1 MVAACAD
8 IEKMV
13 SKSQIFMGVLQF
25 LTVYFLF
32 FGWIWSIYWGYLIW
46 EESKNDD
53 PVQSY
58 EMKNGGLPGQTAG
71 PGGFSNPNLG
81 RQGIDYEGG
90 AQLNYGQ

>member
-1 MVAACAD
+1 
-8 IEKMV
+8 
-13 SKSQIFMGVLQF
+13 VLQF

-58 EMKNGGLPGQTAG
+58 EMRNSGGYPGQTAG
-71 PGGFSNPNLG
+71 PGGNSNPNIG
-81 RQGIDYEGG
+81 RQPIDYEGG
-90 AQLNYGQ
+90 Q